1 MTIEDGA
8 VVEAPEGYLLVMT
21 VDGVES
27 PVAAGAYSGEIVLKP
42 AKKISKALY
51 NGKMTQGA
59 NVDYRTAL
67 FVDAGQ
73 VVEESSVTSALV
85 GGTYDG
91 SSASGMTITSE
102 NILFNGIIVDDTDYT
117 ISDVTMTA
125 NGAGG
130 NDFTG
135 FGAGIAA
142 TGASNVVVD
151 NFNFTGAGS
160 LRHGVFV
167 GGEFEKDNLTVT
179 VKNSF
184 LKADGSVGEVLEGM
198 GSGMT
203 GVPWVLGLETY
214 AHVRTQMIAGYADVT
229 YDNCTLL
236 SDGWGVLSTDDV
248 SVAETYGDYAVKL
261 NVKDSIV
268 DFTGTSGYGTYAIGG
283 CYNAFDNTVIGGSE
297 YSGAPWAMTYAMIC
311 ANEYS
316 GGEFVNG
323 THVTAKYGV
332 MWHKNQTGLTKVD
345 ASTFD
350 TQGANFLIK
359 QCYPVI
365 EVTGATL
372 NSETDVIVQLMSTD
386 DPGLGKS
393 VFTELLD
400 PAGVAKDEDYDIY
413 HVNKSDATIFSTQLK
428 DVVKDAQVNLSDMEV
443 NGNFFNSVSGVE
455 DSDLRIAAQNLV
467 LGFDNVKLNGI
478 VSASNAIHRNYTYY
492 LAKETDAEGN
502 QIALNADGYEI
513 EGVWEEAKQRGPGG
527 GMPGGEGG
535 MPEGGMPDRGGA
547 PGGMGMPEGGPQGGM
562 PGGEGG
568 MPGRDGGMPGGS
580 GGMGMGGGASKT
592 FVPATDESGNL
603 VVKGDTKYALYEGV
617 IIEKNATYLGD
628 LLNTPAPAVNNGVI
642 VTLSGGSVWTVAG
655 TSYITSL
662 TIEDGTITG
671 PEGAAVTMTVNGK
684 KTKIESGKTYTGDIV
699 LTVG

>member
-1 MTIEDGA
+1 MRFKSVRTFKFVVALAMSMALTCAGLMGCGGSQTPSKVVESGATWTVTETYSLDGKLTIEDGA
-8 VVEAPEGYLLVMT
+8 VVAAPEGSVLVMT

-27 PVAAGAYSGEIVLKP
+27 PISAGAYSGDIVLKP

-51 NGKMTQGA
+51 NGKMSQGA
-59 NVDYRTAL
+59 NTDYRAGL

-73 VVEESSVTSALV
+73 IVEESSVTSALV
-85 GGTYDG
+85 GGTYDNTA
-91 SSASGMTITSE
+91 ASGISVTSD
-102 NILFNGIIVDDTDYT
+102 NIYFGGFIINDTDYT
-117 ISDVTMTA
+117 VSDVTMTA
-125 NGAGG
+125 KGAGA
-130 NDFTG
+130 NDFLG
-135 FGAGIAA
+135 YGAGIAV
-142 TGASNVVVD
+142 TGKSNVVID
-151 NFNFTGAGS
+151 NFKFNAEGP
-160 LRHGVFV
+160 LRHGVYV
-167 GGEFEKDNLTVT
+167 GGEFEKDDLTVT

-184 LKADGSVGEVLEGM
+184 LKADGSVGEVPADS
-198 GSGMT
+198 GSPMT

-214 AHVRTQMIAGYADVT
+214 AHVRTQMIAGYATVN
-229 YDNCTLL
+229 YENSTLL

-248 SVAETYGDYAVKL
+248 STAEKYGDYAVKL

-400 PAGVAKDEDYDIY
+400 PAGMAKDEVYDIY
-413 HVNKSDATIFSTQLK
+413 HVN
-428 DVVKDAQVNLSDMEV
+428 
-443 NGNFFNSVSGVE
+443 
-455 DSDLRIAAQNLV
+455 
-467 LGFDNVKLNGI
+467 
-478 VSASNAIHRNYTYY
+478 
-492 LAKETDAEGN
+492 
-502 QIALNADGYEI
+502 
-513 EGVWEEAKQRGPGG
+513 
-527 GMPGGEGG
+527 
-535 MPEGGMPDRGGA
+535 
-547 PGGMGMPEGGPQGGM
+547 
-562 PGGEGG
+562 
-568 MPGRDGGMPGGS
+568 
-580 GGMGMGGGASKT
+580 
-592 FVPATDESGNL
+592 
-603 VVKGDTKYALYEGV
+603 
-617 IIEKNATYLGD
+617 
-628 LLNTPAPAVNNGVI
+628 
-642 VTLSGGSVWTVAG
+642 
-655 TSYITSL
+655 
-662 TIEDGTITG
+662 
-671 PEGAAVTMTVNGK
+671 
-684 KTKIESGKTYTGDIV
+684 
-699 LTVG
+699 